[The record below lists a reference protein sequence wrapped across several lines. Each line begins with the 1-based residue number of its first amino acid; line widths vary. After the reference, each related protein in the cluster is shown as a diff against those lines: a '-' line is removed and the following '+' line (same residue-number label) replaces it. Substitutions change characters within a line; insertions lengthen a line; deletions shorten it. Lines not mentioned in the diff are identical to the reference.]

1 MKRMAVSLVASILCL
16 ALGMLCAAKKPRQ
29 MNLTLLQGRFSVCR
43 LPPQAA
49 APEWANA
56 KSTFSSITRTSDELS
71 IVCAEGVV
79 PEGVKQESG
88 WRVLKIEGPLDFGLV
103 GILVSVVDP
112 LNKADISILA
122 ISTFDTDYVMV
133 KDQKVENALQAL
145 KAAGHTVTISG

>member
-1 MKRMAVSLVASILCL
+1 MKRTVLSLVTIILCL
-16 ALGMLCAAKKPRQ
+16 AWSALCAVERPPQ

-49 APEWANA
+49 VPEWANA
-56 KSTFSSITRTSDELS
+56 RSTFSSITRTSDELS
-71 IVCAEGVV
+71 IVCVESVI
-79 PEGVKQESG
+79 PENVKQESG

-103 GILVSVVDP
+103 GILVSVIDP
-112 LNKADISILA
+112 LREAGISILA

-133 KDQKVENALQAL
+133 KDQKVEKALQTL